1 VSYRRYRSGRRL
13 KRIAGL
19 LVVLA
24 VALVVTGAAT
34 LAQDRT
40 SFEAA
45 PQEPPAPSVAAAGV
59 TVAGVPV
66 EGLTAPEI
74 RAAIEQAY
82 TRPLELTADRHRWS
96 VDPEALGA
104 RSRLALAAR
113 AAVAAPEGKSVHL
126 EVVQRPHA
134 LRQWLREAATRFD
147 SPVEN
152 STVSLRKA
160 RPVVSRAQAGVRLD
174 RREAE
179 RRIATALELHA
190 RGPVELPVRT
200 IEPKRTRADIGPVI
214 VIRRGSHTLTLYE
227 GARFVARFGI
237 AVGAP
242 SYPTPIGRF
251 EIATLQRDPWWYPP
265 DSDWAAGQEPVPP
278 GPGNPLGTRWMG
290 LSEPLIG
297 IHGTP
302 DAASIGYSASHGCVR
317 MHIPDA
323 EWLFERVE
331 LGTPV
336 FIVPT

>member
-1 VSYRRYRSGRRL
+1 VTYRRYRMRRRL
-13 KRIAGL
+13 KRVAVGL
-19 LVVLA
+19 VLLP
-24 VALVVTGAAT
+24 VALAVTGAAT

-40 SFEAA
+40 SREPGAQ
-45 PQEPPAPSVAAAGV
+45 PPPAPAVAAAGV

-74 RAAIEQAY
+74 RAAVEQAFA
-82 TRPLELTADRHRWS
+82 RPLELYAGRHRWT
-96 VDPEALGA
+96 VAPEALGA
-104 RSRLALAAR
+104 WPREHLAVR
-113 AAVAAPEGKSVHL
+113 AALSAPEGTNVDL
-126 EVVQRPHA
+126 EVVHDRRD
-134 LRQWLREAATRFD
+134 LRLWVRDAAERFD
-147 SPVEN
+147 QPTRN
-152 STVSLRKA
+152 SVVSLRRGRPSVSQAKA
-160 RPVVSRAQAGVRLD
+160 GLKLERW
-174 RREAE
+174 EAV

-190 RGPVELPVRT
+190 RGPVELPARR
-200 IEPKRTRADIGPVI
+200 IEPKRTRAAIGPVI
-214 VIRRGSHTLTLYE
+214 VIRRDSHTLTLYE

-251 EIATLQRDPWWYPP
+251 EIVTLQRDPWWYPP

-302 DAASIGYSASHGCVR
+302 DAASIGYSASHGCIR

-323 EWLFERVE
+323 EWLFERAE
-331 LGTPV
+331 IGTPV
-336 FIVPT
+336 FILAD